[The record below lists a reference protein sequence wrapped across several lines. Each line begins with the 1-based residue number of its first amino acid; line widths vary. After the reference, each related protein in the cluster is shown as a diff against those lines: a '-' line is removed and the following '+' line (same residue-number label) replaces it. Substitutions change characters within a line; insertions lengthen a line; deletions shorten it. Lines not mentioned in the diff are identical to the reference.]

1 MLLFP
6 EIYYEGLFVLL
17 YVMALTFL
25 IIVGIVNHTERWPK
39 PTEFVWA
46 VSISFIIM
54 SFVMGL
60 KVFHII

>member
-1 MLLFP
+1 MLFP
-6 EIYYEGLFVLL
+6 SIYYEIIFALL

-25 IIVGIVNHTERWPK
+25 ILVGIVNHTERWPK

-46 VSISFIIM
+46 VTISFLIM
-54 SFVMGL
+54 AVVMGL

>member
-6 EIYYEGLFVLL
+6 EIYYEGLFALL
-17 YVMALTFL
+17 YVMALAFL
-25 IIVGIVNHTERWPK
+25 ILVVVVNHKERWPK

-46 VSISFIIM
+46 VTISFLIM

-60 KVFHII
+60 KVCHII